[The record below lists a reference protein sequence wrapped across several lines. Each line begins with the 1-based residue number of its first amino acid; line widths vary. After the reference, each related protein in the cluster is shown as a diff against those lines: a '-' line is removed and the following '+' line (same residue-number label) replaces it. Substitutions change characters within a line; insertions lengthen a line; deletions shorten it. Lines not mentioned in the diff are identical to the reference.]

1 MKTTQTLIPEVSAEQ
16 LMQGEFLGKQI
27 RIHGSIY
34 KIRKMSG
41 FAFVLLRTK
50 REIIQC
56 VYGEFSNFALSE
68 LSEESC
74 VIFTADVVKEERSK
88 TGFELRLRSV
98 EILST
103 PAAELPIVIHN
114 KLVDNRCG
122 RRCQYFS
129 NPIFWEKCLPCPKST
144 ILQADDGWRLRA
156 CL

>member
-1 MKTTQTLIPEVSAEQ
+1 MKITQTRIPEVSAEQ
-16 LMQGEFLGKQI
+16 LMQGEFLEKQI

-88 TGFELRLRSV
+88 TGFDLYRMYSPQGGYSRWPWSW
-98 EILST
+98 
-103 PAAELPIVIHN
+103 
-114 KLVDNRCG
+114 
-122 RRCQYFS
+122 RRCS
-129 NPIFWEKCLPCPKST
+129 DTPRS
-144 ILQADDGWRLRA
+144 
-156 CL
+156 